1 MKKPLFTGVC
11 TALVTPFIH
20 GKINYPMLEILLRR
34 QMEAGI
40 TACVIAGTTGEAP
53 TLTDGEKLE
62 LFRRSKEIVGGNMKI
77 IAGTGT
83 NSTEHTVNLSR
94 EAAQC
99 GVDGL
104 LVVAPYYN
112 RPTESGLTAHYIA
125 VAHATDL
132 PVVIYNV
139 PSRAAVDIPVTA
151 YETLAR
157 IPNIAGVKEASADIG
172 KITHICSICG
182 ADLPVWTGND
192 AHIAPAISL
201 GAKGV
206 ISVVS
211 NLFPEETKVL
221 ADAALDGDFDTAAAL
236 QIGLT
241 PLIDA
246 LFRQPNPIPD
256 KEAMGLMRYECG
268 PRRLPL
274 TPLTEENRR
283 KLQQLL

>member
-1 MKKPLFTGVC
+1 MKKPFFTGVC

-53 TLTDGEKLE
+53 TLTDEEKLE
-62 LFRRSKEIVGGNMKI
+62 LFRRAKAIVGGNMKI

-83 NSTEHTVNLSR
+83 NSTEHTVDLSR
-94 EAAQC
+94 EATQC

-112 RPTESGLTAHYIA
+112 RPTESGLIAHYIA

-132 PVVIYNV
+132 PVIVYNV
-139 PSRAAVDIPVTA
+139 PSRTAVDIPITA
-151 YETLAR
+151 YQALAR

-172 KITHICSICG
+172 KITHICHTCG
-182 ADLPVWTGND
+182 PDLPVWTGND
-192 AHIAPAISL
+192 THITPAISL

-211 NLFPEETKVL
+211 NLFPEETKAM
-221 ADAALDGDFDTAAAL
+221 ADGALDGDYDTAAAL
-236 QIGLT
+236 QIGLM

-246 LFRQPNPIPD
+246 LFSQPNPIPV
-256 KEAMGLMRYECG
+256 KEAMTLLGYDCG
-268 PRRLPL
+268 PCRLPL
-274 TPLTEENRR
+274 SPLSEDQRR
-283 KLQQLL
+283 RLQQLL